1 MKQCNWLWVRVWE
14 RPNLCLQREQ
24 RRLNRSPSCLCEA
37 GEDWA
42 RLKTTRGA
50 HPRFYTSVLLEIS
63 PWLLEKPR
71 QAGEANREPVPRE
84 RARCPKCICS
94 SKRVGGRGL
103 GTAFS
108 SAAPRDVKVSSGR
121 VRFGVILEGKVL
133 V

>member
-14 RPNLCLQREQ
+14 RPNLCLQREW
-24 RRLNRSPSCLCEA
+24 RRINRSPSCRCEA

-50 HPRFYTSVLLEIS
+50 RLPLYTSVLLEIS

-71 QAGEANREPVPRE
+71 QAGEANREQ
-84 RARCPKCICS
+84 ARCPKCICS
-94 SKRVGGRGL
+94 SKRVGDRGL
-103 GTAFS
+103 GMAFS
-108 SAAPRDVKVSSGR
+108 SAAPRDVKVPSGR

-133 V
+133 I